1 LALIVEPADS
11 EDAALVQAVGRREQD
26 AMATL
31 YARHAKAVFDYARCT
46 IWRSLAEDVVQD
58 VFVRLWKQ
66 PERFD
71 PTRGT
76 VRIYLLTLA
85 RGRSIDIARSESS
98 RRLRE
103 KRDGQR
109 QGPIAVDS
117 LETTW
122 THADEVRAALAQL
135 RPEQREAIT
144 LAYFLGHSYREV
156 ATVLDTPEGTI
167 KNRIRTGLARLRVE
181 LSGVEPEM
189 TP

>member
-1 LALIVEPADS
+1 MVEPADS
-11 EDAALVQAVGRREQD
+11 EDAALMQAIARREQD

-46 IWRSLAEDVVQD
+46 MGQRSLAEDVVQD

-76 VRIYLLTLA
+76 VRSYLLTLA
-85 RGRSIDIARSESS
+85 WGRSIDVARSESS

-122 THADEVRAALAQL
+122 AHAEEVRAALAQL
-135 RPEQREAIT
+135 SPEQREAIT